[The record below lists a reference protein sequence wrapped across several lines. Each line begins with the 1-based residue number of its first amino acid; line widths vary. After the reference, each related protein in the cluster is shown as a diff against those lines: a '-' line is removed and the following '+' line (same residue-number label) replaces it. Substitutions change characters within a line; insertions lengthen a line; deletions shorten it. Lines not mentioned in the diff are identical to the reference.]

1 MKLKL
6 STLIIILILINI
18 IAVIYKALTINVKN
32 DFRCIAKY
40 EIFVS
45 KYNKHIDEIIRGSIS
60 DHIIKEIK
68 VPRYDFSLTGSSI
81 YDVWRIREVKSDI
94 KNCETLKQ
102 YVINHIKDIDK
113 KITTDLND
121 FKNDI
126 KLRSNDPVNFKL
138 VAIIKSKESFIQ
150 IYPNQISTIEENT
163 LISKWIEYISTL
175 VFLNVVYMFLVF
187 LLFIISK
194 KFSFFKFK

>member
-94 KNCETLKQ
+94 KNCDTLKQ

-126 KLRSNDPVNFKL
+126 ELRSNDPVNFKL

-150 IYPNQISTIEENT
+150 IYPEQISTMEENT

-187 LLFIISK
+187 LLFVISK

>member
-94 KNCETLKQ
+94 KNCDTLKQ

-126 KLRSNDPVNFKL
+126 ELRSNDPVNFKL

-150 IYPNQISTIEENT
+150 IYPEQISTMEENT

-175 VFLNVVYMFLVF
+175 VFFIVVYMFLVF
-187 LLFIISK
+187 LLFVISK